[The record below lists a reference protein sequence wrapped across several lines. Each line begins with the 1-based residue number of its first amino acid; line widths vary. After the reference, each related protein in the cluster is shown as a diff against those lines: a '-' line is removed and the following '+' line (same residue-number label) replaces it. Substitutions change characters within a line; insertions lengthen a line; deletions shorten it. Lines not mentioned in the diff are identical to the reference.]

1 MAPTPGLSQPLDGA
15 FMNPGREAVRIE
27 GELVRRLGCLGIVP
41 GDSAALRRL
50 FESGAAASPGSLQDR
65 LVADLLGLVRVIAR
79 LMRQSAAAGN
89 ELQLAEA
96 SRALLD
102 AILGRRRQ
110 P

>member
-1 MAPTPGLSQPLDGA
+1 MSSSVQFDAA
-15 FMNPGREAVRIE
+15 FMNPEREAARIE
-27 GELVRRLGCLGIVP
+27 GELVRRLGCLGIEP

-79 LMRQSAAAGN
+79 LMRQAATAGN
-89 ELQLAEA
+89 ELHLPVA

-102 AILGRRRQ
+102 AMLGRRRQ
-110 P
+110 S